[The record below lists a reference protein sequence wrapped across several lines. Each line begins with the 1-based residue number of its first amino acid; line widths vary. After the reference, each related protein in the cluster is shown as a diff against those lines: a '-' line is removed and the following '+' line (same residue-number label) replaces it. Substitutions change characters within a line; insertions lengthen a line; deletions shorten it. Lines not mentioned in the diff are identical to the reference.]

1 MFVFDED
8 GAAYTHEE
16 WSVLEDEENQNADAE
31 AMIAQ
36 GLNANFITLIFG
48 IVGALNYRK
57 VATDA
62 DNVLAVLEEN
72 GGIFPDDKHPRDDL
86 SLIDGLKQND
96 HRFSS
101 DLSYESRCFSLFLTE
116 DGTVISLNTGKFA
129 SVDTAAA
136 NYAQAVASDRLS
148 KGFTGGYLYTVY

>member
-16 WSVLEDEENQNADAE
+16 WSALEDEENQNADAE

-36 GLNANFITLIFG
+36 GLI
-48 IVGALNYRK
+48 
-57 VATDA
+57 ATDA

-101 DLSYESRCFSLFLTE
+101 DLSYESRCFSLFLAE

>member
-48 IVGALNYRK
+48 IVGALNYRM

-62 DNVLAVLEEN
+62 
-72 GGIFPDDKHPRDDL
+72 
-86 SLIDGLKQND
+86 
-96 HRFSS
+96 
-101 DLSYESRCFSLFLTE
+101 
-116 DGTVISLNTGKFA
+116 
-129 SVDTAAA
+129 
-136 NYAQAVASDRLS
+136 
-148 KGFTGGYLYTVY
+148 